1 MVSTSDQPPR
11 WPHTG
16 RRPWRPFGPA
26 GLHERRPGSTP
37 NGWADIGLAIKVA
50 IPQVIGTI
58 FASHNQPERHSIDA
72 LGIVLLLAG
81 PAILAFRRRSQIGAL
96 AGVMAVTL
104 IYFLLDYPPGPVFL
118 SLLVALFTTVT
129 AGYRRAA
136 LIAAATGYSAYVVG
150 DLLIGGSSE
159 HSLGAYAGGAAWL
172 LFILAIAEAVRV
184 GRERAREVAHAN
196 AEEERRRTSEERMRI
211 AHDLHDVVAHNISLI
226 NVQAGVALHL
236 LDERPEQ
243 ARTALTAIKEASRDA
258 LQELRSTLD
267 ILRGSDNGAPRSPTP
282 GLGDLPALV
291 SSAQTGGLAVRL
303 QVDGEVRPLS
313 AAVELAVYRIVQE
326 ALTNVR
332 RHAGATMATVRLDYA
347 TASLLVQIDDDGK
360 GWPATTPVRGHGSAE
375 QRDDRGGSG
384 FGIRGMRE
392 RVAALGGDLSAGPRP
407 GGGFRVN
414 ARIPI
419 AALPTGE
426 ATPQDAATRAGQAG
440 PNDRDGETP

>member
-1 MVSTSDQPPR
+1 VPPGFR
-11 WPHTG
+11 G
-16 RRPWRPFGPA
+16 DSARSWRP
-26 GLHERRPGSTP
+26 
-37 NGWADIGLAIKVA
+37 DIGLAVVVA
-50 IPQVIGTI
+50 IPQVVGTI
-58 FASHNQPERHSIDA
+58 FASHNQPERHHIDA
-72 LGIVLLLAG
+72 LGIALLLAG
-81 PAILAFRRRSQIGAL
+81 PTILAFRRRSQIGAL

-104 IYFLLDYPPGPVFL
+104 IYFLLDYPPGPIFL

-150 DLLIGGSSE
+150 DLLIGGHTE

-184 GRERAREVAHAN
+184 SRERAREVAHAN
-196 AEEERRRTSEERMRI
+196 AEAERRRTSEERMRI

-243 ARTALTAIKEASRDA
+243 ARTALAAIKEASRDA
-258 LQELRSTLD
+258 LKELQSTLD
-267 ILRGSDNGAPRSPTP
+267 ILRGTNDGAPRSPTP
-282 GLGDLPALV
+282 RLGDLPGLV
-291 SSAQTGGLAVRL
+291 SSAHTGGLDIRL

-313 AAVELAVYRIVQE
+313 AAVELAAYRIVQE

-332 RHAGATMATVRLDYA
+332 RHAGATTATVRLDYA
-347 TASLLVQIDDDGK
+347 TASLTVQVDDDGR
-360 GWPATTPVRGHGSAE
+360 GRSPATTVGPDQLTAE
-375 QRDDRGGSG
+375 QRADDRNAQG

-392 RVAALGGDLSAGPRP
+392 RVSALGGDLSAGPRP
-407 GGGFRVN
+407 GGGFRIT

-419 AALPTGE
+419 AMPPTSE
-426 ATPQDAATRAGQAG
+426 APAPQRAGTRAGEAG
-440 PNDRDGETP
+440 TKERDGDAT